1 MNSPTNATRAA
12 PPEASSAT
20 AAARPTKPLWRT
32 FLFFLAPM
40 VVANILQSLS
50 GTINGVFIG
59 QMLGTRALAAI
70 AGVFPIV
77 VFFIS
82 MVIGIGAGASVLI
95 GQAWGAKE
103 VHKVKA
109 IAGTALALGLLLGAL
124 VAIFGGTFTEA
135 LLGALGTPP
144 DVLPEAVGYARVMM
158 FAMPG
163 LLVFILSTQLMRG
176 VGDTVTPLLAL
187 IVSTAVSCFFTPA
200 FIRGWFG
207 LPRLGVT
214 SAAVAAILSFV
225 VALIAMSIWM
235 RVRKHP
241 LAPDAELLADLRI
254 NPRLLK
260 LVVRIGLPTGVQM
273 IVISLAEIVLLG
285 MVNRFGSDA
294 TAAYGAVNQVV
305 NYVQFPAMS
314 IAITASILGAQAI
327 GAGRG
332 ERLGAIT
339 RTGLALNVL
348 ITGGLVLLGYL
359 FSRYLVAMFLTSEPV
374 IEIAQTLLHIM
385 LWSTVVYGFSS
396 VLGGVMRSSGSVLVP
411 TAITI
416 FCIAVIELPAAWL
429 LSRHW
434 GLNGVWMAY
443 PVTFLAML
451 ALQAWYYL
459 AVWRK
464 KKIERLV

>member
-1 MNSPTNATRAA
+1 
-12 PPEASSAT
+12 
-20 AAARPTKPLWRT
+20 
-32 FLFFLAPM
+32 M

-59 QMLGTRALAAI
+59 QMLGTRALAAV

-103 VHKVKA
+103 PHKVKA
-109 IAGTALALGLLLGAL
+109 IAGTALGLGLILGAL
-124 VAIFGGTFTEA
+124 VAIFGGFFTEA
-135 LLGALGTPP
+135 LLRALGTPP

-176 VGDTVTPLLAL
+176 VGDTVTPLIAL
-187 IVSTAVSCFFTPA
+187 IISTAVSCLATPA

-207 LPRLGVT
+207 LPQLGVT

-225 VALIAMSIWM
+225 VALLFMSIYM
-235 RVRKHP
+235 RMRNHP
-241 LAPDAELLADLRI
+241 LAPDAELFRDLRP

-260 LVVRIGLPTGVQM
+260 LVVRIGLPTGVGM
-273 IVISLAEIVLLG
+273 IVMSLAEIVLLG
-285 MVNRFGSDA
+285 LVNGFGSDA
-294 TAAYGAVNQVV
+294 VAAYGAVNQVV

-314 IAITASILGAQAI
+314 IAITSSILGAQAI
-327 GAGRG
+327 GAGRAG
-332 ERLGAIT
+332 RLGAIT
-339 RTGLALNVL
+339 KTGLALNVVL
-348 ITGGLVLLGYL
+348 TGGLVVAGYL
-359 FSRYLVAMFLTSEPV
+359 FSRHLVSLFLTSQPV

-385 LWSTVVYGFSS
+385 LWSTVLYGFSS

-411 TAITI
+411 TAISI
-416 FCIAVIELPAAWL
+416 FCIAVIELPTAWF
-429 LSRHW
+429 LSQQY

-443 PVTFLAML
+443 PVTFMAML
-451 ALQAWYYL
+451 GLQAWYYL